1 MSMAKKYYFIGIGGI
16 SMSALAVFLK
26 LEGEDVCGSDIAISE
41 TVENLSAFCI
51 PFFIGHHRKNI
62 ENYQPD
68 FVVINCAID
77 DENDELKWAKENKIK
92 IISRAKLLGDFA
104 KKFKNVIAIS
114 GTHGKTTTVGMISEI
129 FIEAGLKPT
138 VHIGGILNKINS
150 NFLVGEQKYFITE
163 ACEYKNSFLHLKPK
177 IGVMLNIERD
187 HMDFFKNF
195 KELENSFDKF
205 LDNSKVKIYP
215 KNAKT
220 DFDFYYQS
228 NLKIINFY
236 AKNIEKSKHGIIF
249 KYYENEKFISTFRLN
264 TFGIHNVNDA
274 LVAIM
279 IARHFKVKIADIKR
293 ALKNFTGIERR
304 FENIGNINNTL
315 IIHDYAH
322 HPTEIVKVIS
332 QAKELGKV
340 LTVFQP
346 HTYSRT
352 KKLFNKFKTAFDQS
366 DMTILYKTYPAR
378 ESENMGYSAEKL
390 YNSLNKKIQIEYYE
404 NENEM
409 INRIKNLSKNF
420 DVILI
425 LGAGNINLSAKKL
438 LK

>member
-1 MSMAKKYYFIGIGGI
+1 MIMMKKYYFIGIGGI

-26 LEGEDVCGSDIAISE
+26 LNGEIVCGSDLATNE
-41 TVENLSAFCI
+41 TMENLSNFNI
-51 PFFIGHHRKNI
+51 PFFIGHEEKNI
-62 ENYQPD
+62 KNFNPD
-68 FVVINCAID
+68 FVVINCAIN
-77 DENDELKWAKENKIK
+77 DENEELKWAKQNKIK
-92 IISRAKLLGDFA
+92 IVSRAKLLGNFS

-114 GTHGKTTTVGMISEI
+114 GTHGKTTTVAMLSEI

-138 VHIGGILNKINS
+138 VHIGGILNKIKS
-150 NFLVGEQKYFITE
+150 NFLIGEQKFFITE

-228 NLKIINFY
+228 NLKITNFY

-249 KYYENEKFISTFRLN
+249 KYYEDDKFVSTFRLN

-279 IARHFKVKIADIKR
+279 ISRHYKVKLADIKR
-293 ALKNFTGIERR
+293 ALRNFSGVERR
-304 FENIGNINNTL
+304 FENLGFLNSSL
-315 IIHDYAH
+315 LIHDYAH

-340 LTVFQP
+340 LTIFQP
-346 HTYSRT
+346 HTFSRT
-352 KKLFNKFKTAFDQS
+352 KKLFNNFKSAFDQS

-390 YNSLNKKIQIEYYE
+390 HSALKDKLDIEYFDDE
-404 NENEM
+404 TKM
-409 INRIKNLSKNF
+409 LNRIKILSKNF
-420 DVILI
+420 DVVLM
-425 LGAGNINLSAKKL
+425 LGAGNINLIAKKL